1 MNGRA
6 RVNTEFVKKAEEI
19 LQDEKVLINEPMS
32 KHTGFRTGGPAD
44 YFLTVKKIDLL
55 KRIITLAFEE
65 KIPYYI
71 LGNGTN
77 LLVADSGF
85 RGVMIRLRIAPELVF
100 EEDRSEDGLSYV
112 TATAGCSLSKLA
124 SECASAGLK
133 GLEFAAGIPGT
144 VGGAV
149 VMNAGAYGG
158 EIRDCIVSA
167 EVLDSNGD
175 LIVLNR
181 DELELGYRTSIIR
194 KKDYIVLSARFAL
207 PEGNVEESRKLI
219 SELAAKRRE
228 KQPLEYPSA
237 GSTFKR
243 PEGYFAGKLIEDC
256 GLKGFR
262 IGDAQVSEKHAGFI
276 INLGQASSTDIHA
289 LILEVKKR
297 VLERFGVELEPEV
310 IMLGF

>member
-1 MNGRA
+1 M
-6 RVNTEFVKKAEEI
+6 NTEFVKKAEEI
-19 LQDEKVLINEPMS
+19 LQDEKVLTNEPMS
-32 KHTGFRTGGPAD
+32 RHTGFRTGGPAD
-44 YFLTVKKIDLL
+44 YFLTVKNADLL
-55 KRIITLAFEE
+55 KKIITLAIKE

-77 LLVADSGF
+77 LLVADPGF
-85 RGVMIRLRIAPELVF
+85 RGVMIRIRNVPELMI
-100 EEDRSEDGLSYV
+100 EEKKDENGLTFV
-112 TATAGCSLSKLA
+112 TAGAGCSLSRLA
-124 SECASAGLK
+124 SECATAGLK

-158 EIRDCIVSA
+158 EISDCIVSA
-167 EVLDSNGD
+167 EVLDRD
-175 LIVLNR
+175 CNR
-181 DELELGYRTSIIR
+181 IILDRDGLELGYRTSIIR
-194 KKDYIVLSARFAL
+194 KKEYIVLSARFAL
-207 PEGNVEESRKLI
+207 PGGNTEESRQLI
-219 SELAAKRRE
+219 AELAARRRE

-256 GLKGFR
+256 GLKGFG

-276 INLGQASSTDIHA
+276 INRGQASSADIHA